1 MNVSGPVPLTPLPR
15 TDDTSLALRLNQ
27 RLAAEV
33 LKVAGDRVT
42 LALDGVQVVARMT
55 SSEQAAALSERRLAQ
70 FIVKDLSGPLVTLQL
85 VGKGD
90 GKEAQSPSRTDLV
103 QNLLRAAG
111 LPGDAATL
119 AAARA
124 LIHAGLPVTQELLGE
139 IRRALKALNGKGT
152 ESPEKLDGEA
162 RLAAALKAAGLPLS
176 PEILKLLDAR
186 QEALPGL
193 LGELRAGLEALLRRA
208 PEPEIEA
215 QARAVLQMLDSLLL
229 KWDGEPSELAEAL
242 RQAVRL
248 LGSSLERGLAEGE
261 AAAPEELPGLL
272 ALAKLRTLLDGKGD
286 EPLLDSLDRF
296 LDRARAL
303 QLLNAETEKGPEERG
318 WLRLEVA
325 FARAP
330 GEVADPRAG
339 AAARLKI
346 ARSPDGYAC
355 PVDPGK
361 TRLVLLVDLEDG
373 ETVQVDLSVVE
384 HRVGVQ
390 VLASSEALLERAEAE
405 KPGLEAGLQKLGF
418 TLQSASFAL
427 GIPDREDP
435 FDPGLRPRPPVRRES
450 GNILLEV

>member
-1 MNVSGPVPLTPLPR
+1 MNISGPVPFTPLPR

-42 LALDGVQVVARMT
+42 LALDGVQVVAQMT
-55 SSEQAAALSERRLAQ
+55 SSEQAAALSERRSAQ
-70 FIVKDLSGPLVTLQL
+70 FIVKDLSGPVITLQL

-90 GKEAQSPSRTDLV
+90 EQSAAHPARADLV

-119 AAARA
+119 ASARA

-139 IRRALKALNGKGT
+139 MKRVLKTLNGKGA
-152 ESPEKLDGEA
+152 EAPEKLEGEA

-176 PEILKLLDAR
+176 PEILKLLESRA
-186 QEALPGL
+186 QPLNGL
-193 LGELRAGLEALLRRA
+193 LGELKEGLEALLGRA
-208 PEPEIEA
+208 RGPEIEA
-215 QARAVLQMLDSLLL
+215 QARSALQLLDSLLL
-229 KWDGEPSELAEAL
+229 KWDGEPSDLAEAL

-248 LGSSLERGLAEGE
+248 LGRSLERGLVEGDP
-261 AAAPEELPGLL
+261 AGPEKPGLL
-272 ALAKLRTLLDGKGD
+272 ALAKLRSLLEGQGH

-303 QLLNAETEKGPEERG
+303 QFLNAETEKGPEERG
-318 WLRLEVA
+318 WLRLEVV
-325 FARAP
+325 FAGGA
-330 GEVADPRAG
+330 GEAAEAQART
-339 AAARLKI
+339 AARLKI
-346 ARSPDGYAC
+346 ARSPEGYAR

-361 TRLVLLVDLEDG
+361 TRLVLLVDLEGG
-373 ETVQVDLSVVE
+373 ETVQVDLSVAE
-384 HRVGVQ
+384 RRVGVQ
-390 VLASSEALLERAEAE
+390 VLASSEALLKRAEEE
-405 KPGLEAGLQKLGF
+405 KPGLETGLQKLGF
-418 TLQSASFAL
+418 SLQAASFEL

-435 FDPGLRPRPPVRRES
+435 FDPGMKPFPAAERES